1 MLVAV
6 AGRLGMRL
14 RSEDT
19 VARFGGDEF
28 TVLLQN
34 VGGPSGATE
43 AADRILEDLREP
55 FLLEGREHHVTAS
68 IGIALST
75 LAEEDPTP
83 ILLCADEAMY
93 MAKQRGGACYAL
105 QVASLPGVG
114 SPRLAVLGSRR
125 PERRGTRD
133 RRPPRTKA
141 DVPKS

>member
-28 TVLLQN
+28 TVLLHN

-43 AADRILEDLREP
+43 VADRILEELREP

-75 LAEEDPTP
+75 PAEEDPTP
-83 ILLCADEAMY
+83 ILRRADEAMY

-105 QVASLPGVG
+105 HEG
-114 SPRLAVLGSRR
+114 
-125 PERRGTRD
+125 
-133 RRPPRTKA
+133 
-141 DVPKS
+141 